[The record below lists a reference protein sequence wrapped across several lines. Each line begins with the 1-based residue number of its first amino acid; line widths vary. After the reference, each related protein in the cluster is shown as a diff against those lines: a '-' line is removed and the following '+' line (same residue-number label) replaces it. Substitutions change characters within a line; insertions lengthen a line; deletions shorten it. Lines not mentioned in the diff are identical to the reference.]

1 MAAGGVGY
9 RGLLRS
15 PSMWGLAISQGT
27 AVYSVY
33 LYLSW
38 LPNYLQTAR
47 GLSIVKSG
55 LFTSVPFLIGAAIII
70 LTNWIGGRM
79 LTQQTMH
86 QGARRMVVVACLLL
100 CALGMAIPFVDSSLS
115 SSS

>member
-1 MAAGGVGY
+1 RMSFFVTGVVGLVWVVAWVALVSTPEKTRWIPEPERQRILAERHAGDVLPTHGGIGY

-38 LPNYLQTAR
+38 LPDYLQTAR

-55 LFTSVPFLIGAAIII
+55 LFT
-70 LTNWIGGRM
+70 
-79 LTQQTMH
+79 
-86 QGARRMVVVACLLL
+86 
-100 CALGMAIPFVDSSLS
+100 
-115 SSS
+115 